1 MNKGISLYLVIVILT
16 VSMTVILG
24 LVVLLIG
31 EIQIISP
38 LGDSIVAFYAAD
50 AGIEHSLY
58 NLRKEPYGTG
68 IVTGE
73 LIIRDNLKASY
84 TVSVE
89 GSKHISY
96 GNYKETNR
104 AIEIEY

>member
-58 NLRKEPYGTG
+58 NLREEIGTG
-68 IVTGE
+68 EVVGE
-73 LIIRDNLKASY
+73 FEIRDNLASY

-89 GSKHISY
+89 GSKHISH
-96 GNYKETNR
+96 GNYKDTNR